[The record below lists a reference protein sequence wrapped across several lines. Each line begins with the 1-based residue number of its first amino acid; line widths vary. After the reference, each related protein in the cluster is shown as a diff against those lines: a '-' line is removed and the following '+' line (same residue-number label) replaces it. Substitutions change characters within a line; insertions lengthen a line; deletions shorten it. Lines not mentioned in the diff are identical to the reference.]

1 MADRILFVD
10 DDPLILAGWER
21 SLRGQFDIETALG
34 PKPALEKIAARGPFA
49 VVISDMRMPD
59 MDGLEL
65 LRQIHLASPDS
76 IRLILTGNADL
87 RTAIEAV
94 NQGDIFR
101 FLEKPCPNEALAR
114 VLTAA
119 LGQYRLLRTEKDL
132 LEKTLHGSIK
142 VLTDVLA
149 LVNPEAFSTASRI
162 TLYVKHVS
170 THLQLKDSWRYE
182 MAAMLSHLGC
192 VVLPNETLESV
203 RLGHRLTKDQEARF
217 AAHPSIARDLLRNI
231 PRLESIASM
240 VGRQHEAWRDQP
252 QVEIASR
259 DDETLGAQILKVCVR
274 FESMVRSG
282 LGHVAAI
289 RTLLDSPVEYDPAIT
304 SALSQ
309 LPAEVLPCDSQ
320 DVPVEKLLCFMVLD
334 EDLRTREGTLLVAKG
349 VEITETLNT
358 RIQNFYSRGSLR
370 GSIRV
375 LVPVSVNHWRQRQEE
390 HVASILAGANDRWIF
405 PYPRAQG

>member
-1 MADRILFVD
+1 MADSILFVD

-34 PKPALEKIAARGPFA
+34 PKPALEKIAASPFA
-49 VVISDMRMPD
+49 VVVSDMRMPD

-65 LRQIHLASPDS
+65 LRQVHRAAPDS

-101 FLEKPCPNEALAR
+101 FLEKPCPNDILVMALR
-114 VLTAA
+114 AA
-119 LGQYRLLRTEKDL
+119 LDQYRLLRSEKDL
-132 LEKTLHGSIK
+132 LEKTLQGSIK

-170 THLQLKDSWRYE
+170 VQLGLKHTWRYV
-182 MAAMLSHLGC
+182 MAAMLSQLGC
-192 VVLPNETLESV
+192 VVLPNETLEAV
-203 RLGHRLTKDQEARF
+203 RLGHRLSKDQEALF
-217 AAHPSIARDLLRNI
+217 AAHPSIARDLLHKI
-231 PRLESIASM
+231 PRLESIAAM
-240 VGRQHEAWRDQP
+240 VGRQQEAWRDQP
-252 QVEIASR
+252 HVEIAMR
-259 DDETLGAQILKVCVR
+259 DDETLGAQILKVCIR

-289 RTLLDSPVEYDPAIT
+289 RTLLDSPFEYDPAIT

-320 DVPVEKLLCFMVLD
+320 CVPVEKLLCFMVLD

-349 VEITETLNT
+349 VEITETLLT
-358 RIQNFYSRGSLR
+358 RIQNFSKRGSLR
-370 GSIRV
+370 ESIRV
-375 LVPVSVNHWRQRQEE
+375 LVPVSVRDWRQRQADLD
-390 HVASILAGANDRWIF
+390 ASI
-405 PYPRAQG
+405 PRGEHQNPAF